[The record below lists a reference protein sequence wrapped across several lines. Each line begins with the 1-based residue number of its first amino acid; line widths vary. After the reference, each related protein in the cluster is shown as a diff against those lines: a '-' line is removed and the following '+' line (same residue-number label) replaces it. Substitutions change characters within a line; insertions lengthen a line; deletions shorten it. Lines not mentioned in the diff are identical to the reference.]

1 MGKRLMEPM
10 RASPSVMKS
19 GPSRSSGVLS
29 VLSVAACTLLFVAR
43 AAAEEFT
50 PPKLTQYVTDQTGT
64 LRQGEISTLNARL
77 RQFETETS
85 NQIAVLMVGT
95 IGDSPVEEA
104 SLKVAELNK
113 IGRAGKNNGV
123 LLFIAKDDRALRI
136 EVGYGLEGAL
146 PDITTGQIIRREIVP
161 RLREGNYYGGIT
173 AGVDA
178 IILATKNEYK
188 GEPAS
193 GEKRGMPLGV
203 IIAIIIA
210 VLVFSRRRG
219 GRGGGPPFI
228 FFPPMGGGRS
238 SGGLGGFGGGFGG
251 FGGGGFSG
259 GGGSFGG
266 GGASGSW

>member
-1 MGKRLMEPM
+1 
-10 RASPSVMKS
+10 MKS
-19 GPSRSSGVLS
+19 SPSRSSGVLS
-29 VLSVAACTLLFVAR
+29 VLCVAACTLLFVAR

-123 LLFIAKDDRALRI
+123 LLFIARDDRALRI

-146 PDITTGQIIRREIVP
+146 PDITTGQIIRHEIVP
-161 RLREGNYYGGIT
+161 RLREGNYYAGIT

-178 IILATKNEYK
+178 IILATKGEYK
-188 GEPAS
+188 GEPA
-193 GEKRGMPLGV
+193 GREKRGMPLGV

-228 FFPPMGGGRS
+228 FFPPMGGGRG